1 MVNERLKALRGY
13 TWSSYSNYVGGKTPR
28 WLHIETVLS
37 RFGGSRRGRN
47 AYRRYVEEAIRSDLE
62 ESPLA
67 EVKAGFV
74 LGGEEFLKEVRKR
87 IKGDA
92 REQPGLEAI
101 KKPLQL
107 QDIARTV
114 SSYKGEEWDQFVNRR
129 GDWGRDMVL
138 LLARKNSMMTN
149 RELAE
154 HIGRVDD
161 SAVSAAV
168 RRLEQRIQKD
178 SRLSKTF
185 KILQKKISAMSNVE
199 DATP

>member
-1 MVNERLKALRGY
+1 
-13 TWSSYSNYVGGKTPR
+13 
-28 WLHIETVLS
+28 
-37 RFGGSRRGRN
+37 
-47 AYRRYVEEAIRSDLE
+47 
-62 ESPLA
+62 
-67 EVKAGFV
+67 VKAGFV